1 MTVELTAAHDAEFAR
16 CGFVHCA
23 GILPPPLLART
34 SATIDRLYST
44 EEANVGH
51 PGGRTDGVT
60 QYCPDPGLFEL
71 FSHPALEQVAKF
83 FLRTDDVI
91 LQSSAILHNR
101 PPQGEPE
108 AGPVWTEESE
118 HVDVQYSLAEIDG
131 TPRLQTCMIMV
142 LVDDLPR
149 GRANT
154 YLRPGSHRQSTLLP
168 PFPPSRC

>member
-1 MTVELTAAHDAEFAR
+1 MSVELNSGHDAEFAAR
-16 CGFVHCA
+16 GFVHCP
-23 GILPPPLLART
+23 GVLPKLLLART
-34 SATIDRLYST
+34 SAAIDRLYSS

-60 QYCPDPGLFEL
+60 QYCPDPALFEL
-71 FSHPALEQVAKF
+71 FSHPALERVAQF

-101 PPQGEPE
+101 PPKGNRES
-108 AGPVWTEESE
+108 GPVWEETAE

-142 LVDDLPR
+142 LVDDLPL

-154 YLRPGSHRQSTLLP
+154 YLRPGSHRQSTP
-168 PFPPSRC
+168 P